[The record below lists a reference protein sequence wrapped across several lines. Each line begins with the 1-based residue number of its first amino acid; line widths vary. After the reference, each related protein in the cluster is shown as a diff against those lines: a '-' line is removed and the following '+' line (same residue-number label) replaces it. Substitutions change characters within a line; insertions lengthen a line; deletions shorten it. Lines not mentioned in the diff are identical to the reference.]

1 MKGFVKRLAAL
12 AIVALLLPCLLAA
25 CVKKPTALTYS
36 DGAFRSKDGKLAYAE
51 APVTYYAIRLGDV
64 QAVISSGEAEDVS
77 LYSVVG
83 CGSDYL
89 ADADLNLYVAE
100 GVTLPTLDKLGA
112 VQAALYNYTGNR
124 VHTTV
129 GAVLKNATQV
139 ADLVRIATEGEK
151 ISANEMPENYN
162 VRLEVLFLTDPQA
175 EIGIMLEYR
184 KFPSDVN
191 GHGTNFLYDRDT
203 RCYTPVGDTLEQY
216 FTADE
221 ETETE

>member
-12 AIVALLLPCLLAA
+12 TIVSLLLPCLLAA
-25 CVKKPTALTYS
+25 CAKKPTVLTYS
-36 DGAFRSKDGKLAYAE
+36 DGAFRSKDGKLAYVE

-64 QAVISSGEAEDVS
+64 QAVISRGDTEDVS

-124 VHTTV
+124 VHTVV
-129 GAVLKNATQV
+129 GAVLKNEAQV

-191 GHGTNFLYDRDT
+191 GHGNNFLYDRNT

-216 FTADE
+216 FTAGE